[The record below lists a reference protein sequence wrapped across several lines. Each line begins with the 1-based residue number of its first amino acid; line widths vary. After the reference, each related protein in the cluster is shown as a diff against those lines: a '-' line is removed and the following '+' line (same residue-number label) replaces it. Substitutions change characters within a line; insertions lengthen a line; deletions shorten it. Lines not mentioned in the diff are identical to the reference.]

1 MTGKEIAERAKE
13 QLAQLTGYEAGT
25 VSGLSK
31 DKEGW
36 HVSVDMIELRR
47 VPDTTDVLAVYEA
60 LLDEEGNL
68 LSYKRTKRYM
78 RDQVTEG
85 E

>member
-25 VSGLSK
+25 VSGMSK
-31 DKEGW
+31 DEEGW

-47 VPDTTDVLAVYEA
+47 VPDTTDILAVYQA

-68 LSYKRTKRYM
+68 LSYKRTRRYM
-78 RDQVTEG
+78 RDQVAE
-85 E
+85 EE